1 MQNSN
6 MLVADGA
13 GAAICFGILL
23 LVLAF
28 IVCVR
33 FLNGHAKNV
42 SQDKVVN
49 HDGFKRLSRV
59 QKAVLAQRKR
69 EAAPEAYGSVSGT
82 SRIYKLVP
90 ELEGLGSEWT
100 PSYQVARIPK
110 RSGGFRELQI
120 PDSQTKKIQLAL
132 YHKLFAN
139 YETHPS
145 VCGFVKG
152 RSIVD
157 NARPHVGHEVVI
169 KLDIKEFFPNTYR
182 IRVNRYFS
190 ETGWDPAGADLITKL
205 VCYGMGLPQGA
216 PTSPVI
222 SNIVNK
228 AMDIRLFALAEKF
241 NANYTRYADD
251 ITFSLKS
258 YDRNG
263 VHRLLQHTGVILRDY
278 KYTLNKKKKRII
290 RYHRRQQ
297 VTGLV
302 VNDKVSLPRRRR
314 RWVRAIQH
322 RLKTGKDTTVSF
334 SEYQGWISLIKMVD
348 PASPLLIVHQEIIQ
362 NRMARGGGSLPSE
375 PMESHAME
383 SESLDDQISSSV
395 HRGEMPES
403 PVTSIEDGVNDSDR
417 ELGSQTVDTAK
428 EDPVVEKQTGDND
441 LFHEDRLVDQ
451 LQAIKNAKA
460 YSVELKRLEELLEG
474 AAHEFVVQLESFK
487 RTFSFKL
494 PDSYQRGRTVNG
506 GMSDGTA
513 VELYFEDRLAEV
525 IESAEFPLQG
535 EVAVQVLQWNST
547 FKRLEALV
555 VGGLFH

>member
-1 MQNSN
+1 MQNLD
-6 MLVADGA
+6 MLFADGA
-13 GAAICFGILL
+13 GAAICFSILL
-23 LVLAF
+23 LFLAF

-33 FLNGHAKNV
+33 FLNRLAKNV

-49 HDGFKRLSRV
+49 LNGFKRLSRV
-59 QKAVLAQRKR
+59 QKAVVAQRKR
-69 EAAPEAYGSVSGT
+69 ELAPEVYGPVSGI

-90 ELEGLGSEWT
+90 ELEGLGSDWE
-100 PSYQVARIPK
+100 PGYEVARISK

-120 PDSQTKKIQLAL
+120 PDPQTKKIQLAL

-145 VCGFVKG
+145 ACGFVKG

-182 IRVNRYFS
+182 IRVNRYLS
-190 ETGWDPAGADLITKL
+190 ETGWDPAGADLLTKL

-228 AMDIRLFALAEKF
+228 AMDIRLFALSEKV

-251 ITFSLKS
+251 LTFSLKS
-258 YDRNG
+258 YDRNV
-263 VHRLLQHTGVILRDY
+263 VHRLIQHTGVILRDY

-302 VNDKVSLPRRRR
+302 VNDKVSLPRSRR
-314 RWVRAIQH
+314 RWVRAVQH
-322 RLKTGKDTTVSF
+322 RLKVGKDTTVSF

-348 PASPLLIVHQEIIQ
+348 PDSPLLLVHREIIQ
-362 NRMARGGGSLPSE
+362 KRIAGGAGPQASE
-375 PMESHAME
+375 PMESHATE
-383 SESLDDQISSSV
+383 SESLDAQISSTV
-395 HRGEMPES
+395 QRGEMPES
-403 PVTSIEDGVNDSDR
+403 SVASVEDAVNDYDR
-417 ELGSQTVDTAK
+417 ELGNQAVDTAEK
-428 EDPVVEKQTGDND
+428 DPAVEKQTGDND
-441 LFHEDRLVDQ
+441 LFHEDRLIDQ

-494 PDSYQRGRTVNG
+494 PDNYQRGRTVNG
-506 GMSDGTA
+506 VMSDGTA

-525 IESAEFPLQG
+525 IESSEFPLKG
-535 EVAVQVLQWNST
+535 EVAVEVLQWNST

>member
-1 MQNSN
+1 
-6 MLVADGA
+6 
-13 GAAICFGILL
+13 
-23 LVLAF
+23 
-28 IVCVR
+28 
-33 FLNGHAKNV
+33 
-42 SQDKVVN
+42 
-49 HDGFKRLSRV
+49 
-59 QKAVLAQRKR
+59 
-69 EAAPEAYGSVSGT
+69 
-82 SRIYKLVP
+82 
-90 ELEGLGSEWT
+90 
-100 PSYQVARIPK
+100 
-110 RSGGFRELQI
+110 
-120 PDSQTKKIQLAL
+120 
-132 YHKLFAN
+132 
-139 YETHPS
+139 
-145 VCGFVKG
+145 
-152 RSIVD
+152 
-157 NARPHVGHEVVI
+157 
-169 KLDIKEFFPNTYR
+169 
-182 IRVNRYFS
+182 
-190 ETGWDPAGADLITKL
+190 
-205 VCYGMGLPQGA
+205 MGLPQGA

-290 RYHRRQQ
+290 RYHRCQQ

-322 RLKTGKDTTVSF
+322 RLKTGKDPTVSF

-474 AAHEFVVQLESFK
+474 ATHEFVVQLESFK

-506 GMSDGTA
+506 VMSDGTA